1 MIEELL
7 TEEEAHDAFAD
18 ENNYESDIVI
28 TDSVKL
34 YLQQINSIP
43 LLSQEKERELGEKIA
58 AGDPQAANEL
68 VEHNLRLVISIAK
81 KYCGC
86 GLNFLDLIQEGNMG
100 LIEAAKRFDI
110 SRGYRFSTY
119 ATWWI
124 RQSISKALTS
134 QSRTIRIPAHIN
146 LLVSHIKKANI
157 KLTQSLGRT
166 PTQEEI
172 AKELGVDV
180 EKVMVAMDMSQA
192 VGSLDLSM
200 SEDSESTLGDYVPD
214 TFIDPLAD
222 MIAEG
227 DAKIIDAVFKS
238 LGKKE
243 ATVLRMRFGLTGDE
257 PKTLDEVGEY
267 YGLSKERV
275 RQIELK
281 ALRKLRHPLRLK
293 MLSKFGT

>member
-1 MIEELL
+1 
-7 TEEEAHDAFAD
+7 
-18 ENNYESDIVI
+18 
-28 TDSVKL
+28 
-34 YLQQINSIP
+34 
-43 LLSQEKERELGEKIA
+43 
-58 AGDPQAANEL
+58 
-68 VEHNLRLVISIAK
+68 
-81 KYCGC
+81 
-86 GLNFLDLIQEGNMG
+86 MG

-146 LLVSHIKKANI
+146 LLISHIKKANI
-157 KLTQSLGRT
+157 KLTQSLGRA

-172 AKELGVDV
+172 AKELDVDV
-180 EKVMVAMDMSQA
+180 EKVIVAMDMSQA

-200 SEDSESTLGDYVPD
+200 NEDGEATLGDYVPD
-214 TFIDPLAD
+214 TFVDPLAD

-227 DAKIIDAVFKS
+227 DAKIIDTVFKS

-281 ALRKLRHPLRLK
+281 ALRKLRHPLRMK